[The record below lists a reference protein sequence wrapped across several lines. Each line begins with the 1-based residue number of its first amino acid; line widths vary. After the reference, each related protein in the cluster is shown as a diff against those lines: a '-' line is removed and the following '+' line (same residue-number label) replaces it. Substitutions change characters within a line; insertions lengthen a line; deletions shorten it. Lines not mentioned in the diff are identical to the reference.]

1 MAEDIP
7 VLDFFPSKF
16 TRPGKYE
23 KIKLG
28 EPLTD
33 AVDYHPFEV
42 VLTGSNKVKVAYG
55 TVNSKV
61 PDEVDAVLDN
71 SDEFSISDGDKL
83 YINVELDMDN
93 YQNVDEVEIS
103 KNPHDDNLDDKYSIL
118 LAEIDISG
126 SDVTIAQVV
135 NKHVSTVSC
144 GIVHNYVVN

>member
-16 TRPGKYE
+16 TRSGKYE

-33 AVDYHPFEV
+33 AVDYHPFEL
-42 VLTGSNKVKVAYG
+42 VLTGSNKVKVNYG

-61 PDEVDAVLDN
+61 PDEVDVVLEN
-71 SDEFSISDGDKL
+71 GDEFDISDGDKF
-83 YINVELDMDN
+83 YINVELDMEH

-126 SDVTIAQVV
+126 SEVTIAQVV
-135 NKHVSTVSC
+135 TKNVSTVSC